1 MSKNKLQKFAD
12 VRRFSNVH
20 EITDF
25 ESQHEKPRG
34 KWNSEIFTKNQPI
47 TLELAC
53 GKGEYTLE
61 LARNYQGRNFIGV
74 DIKGARIWKGAKQ
87 ALEEELENV
96 RFLRIYI
103 DHVEEYFAPGEVDE
117 IWITFPDPYPKR
129 RDKKKRLTSPQFL
142 RRYKNILTEMSK
154 LHLKTDSSSLFD
166 YTLGTLEELNLPVEE
181 VIRDVHRECSEESM
195 LRTVTTF
202 YEKQHLEDGKI
213 IKYVRFR
220 LNSTM

>member
-1 MSKNKLQKFAD
+1 
-12 VRRFSNVH
+12 
-20 EITDF
+20 
-25 ESQHEKPRG
+25 
-34 KWNSEIFTKNQPI
+34 
-47 TLELAC
+47 
-53 GKGEYTLE
+53 
-61 LARNYQGRNFIGV
+61 
-74 DIKGARIWKGAKQ
+74 
-87 ALEEELENV
+87 
-96 RFLRIYI
+96 
-103 DHVEEYFAPGEVDE
+103 
-117 IWITFPDPYPKR
+117 
-129 RDKKKRLTSPQFL
+129 
-142 RRYKNILTEMSK
+142 MSK